1 MNVCF
6 QQLNLLTL
14 SVLTD
19 SSVTEYTDLYD
30 REFKSGFVLIYNKE
44 TICSINQI
52 DINLAK
58 LDSAGW
64 CATVTLG
71 LYC

>member
-1 MNVCF
+1 MKVCF

-19 SSVTEYTDLYD
+19 NSVTEDTDLYN
-30 REFKSGFVLIYNKE
+30 REFQSGFVLIYNKE
-44 TICSINQI
+44 AIGGINHT

-58 LDSAGW
+58 FDSTGW